1 MDFSLSEIQRSTQET
16 AKRFA
21 EKEIA
26 PIIEE
31 DERNSFFR
39 KELFPKLGS
48 SGLIGACAPVEFGG
62 SGLGSLEY
70 TLILEELAYYST
82 GYAVSFSVT
91 NFPIKVI
98 SNFGTE
104 AQKKKYLPSLISGE
118 KIGALCLTEFSSG
131 SDIGS
136 LRTTAKKEKGC
147 YTINGSK
154 QFITNG
160 EQADIFILLARTG
173 EAGSKGISA
182 FIMEKEME
190 GFSGGKLEK
199 KMGMR
204 CSPTQ
209 EMILDNVKVPVE
221 NLLAK
226 EGEGFKI
233 AMKSLDS
240 GRLAIAA
247 IANGLSRAA
256 IDKASSYAKNREQFG
271 KPIISFQGIS
281 FLLADMLTE
290 LEASILLVRK
300 AAFLQDNK
308 LSFTK
313 EVAIAKLK
321 STESC
326 MKITTDAVQVFGG
339 YGYMEEYTVE
349 RYMREAKALELV
361 EGTSQIQRLVISR
374 NM

>member
-1 MDFSLSEIQRSTQET
+1 MDFSLNEVQRSIQET
-16 AKRFA
+16 AKKFA

-26 PIIEE
+26 PVVGE
-31 DERNSFFR
+31 DERNSYFR
-39 KELFPKLGS
+39 KELFPKFGT
-48 SGLIGACAPVEFGG
+48 SGLMGACAPVEFGG

-70 TLILEELAYYST
+70 SLILEELSYHST
-82 GYAVSFSVT
+82 GYAVSFSVS

-104 AQKKKYLPSLISGE
+104 EQKKKYLPPLISGE
-118 KIGALCLTEFSSG
+118 KLGALCLTEFSSG
-131 SDIGS
+131 SDMGS
-136 LRTTAKKEKGC
+136 LRTTARKEKDY
-147 YTINGSK
+147 YTMNGSK

-173 EAGSKGISA
+173 ESGNKGISA
-182 FIMEKEME
+182 FIMEKAMD
-190 GFSGGKLEK
+190 GFFGGKLEK

-209 EMILDNVKVPVE
+209 EMILENVKVPTK
-221 NLLAK
+221 NLLAQ

-240 GRLAIAA
+240 GRLSIAS

-256 IDKASSYAKNREQFG
+256 SDKASSYAKNREQFG
-271 KPIISFQGIS
+271 RPIINFQGIS
-281 FLLADMLTE
+281 FLLVDMVTE
-290 LEASILLVRK
+290 LEASVLLTRK
-300 AAFLQDNK
+300 ANFLQDNN
-308 LSFTK
+308 LPFTK
-313 EVAIAKLK
+313 EAAMAKLK

-326 MKITTDAVQVFGG
+326 MKITTNAVQVLGG

-349 RYMREAKALELV
+349 RYMREAKALELI

-374 NM
+374 NI